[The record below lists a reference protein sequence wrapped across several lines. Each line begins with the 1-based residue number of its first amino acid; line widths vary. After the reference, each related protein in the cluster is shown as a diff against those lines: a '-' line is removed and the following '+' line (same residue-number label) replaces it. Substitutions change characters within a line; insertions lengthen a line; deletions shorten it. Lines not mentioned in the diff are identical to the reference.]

1 MGFASAEASRGLSD
15 RPRHPFGVPF
25 LGTFFHQSSTKQ
37 DFDKQKGELLT
48 MMRLQKFLA
57 LSGVAS
63 RRNSEKLIA
72 DGHVAVNGKVITEMG
87 VQVDE
92 SADVVTVD
100 GKVCKIQEEKH
111 YLAYN
116 KPMGEVTTVA
126 DPEGRPTVM
135 DKFRDYPVRL
145 YPVGRLDYD
154 SEGLLL
160 LTNDGDL
167 MNNLLHPSREVSK
180 EYLVKVSNRVTDEEI
195 RRLRAGV
202 RLDDDRMTSPADVH
216 LVRYETF
223 ASVLLVTI
231 HEGRN
236 RQVRR
241 MFSAIGHE
249 VVALKRVGFAT
260 IKLHDLPRGQWRR
273 LTDVEVRKLKEL

>member
-1 MGFASAEASRGLSD
+1 
-15 RPRHPFGVPF
+15 
-25 LGTFFHQSSTKQ
+25 
-37 DFDKQKGELLT
+37 
-48 MMRLQKFLA
+48 MMRLQKYLA

-63 RRNSEKLIA
+63 RRNAEKMIA
-72 DGHVAVNGKVITEMG
+72 DGRVAVNGMVITEMG

-92 SADVVTVD
+92 LHDKVTVD
-100 GKVCKIQEEKH
+100 GNLVHLEEEKH

-116 KPMGEVTTVA
+116 KPIGEVTTVS
-126 DPEGRPTVM
+126 DPEGRATVM

-154 SEGLLL
+154 SEGLIL

-167 MNNLLHPSREVSK
+167 MNDLLHPSREVEK
-180 EYLVKVSNRVTDEEI
+180 QYLVKVSNRVSDEEI

-202 RLDDDRMTSPADVH
+202 QLDDGRMTSPADVH
-216 LVRYETF
+216 LVRYEAF
-223 ASVLLVTI
+223 ASVLLVSI

-241 MFSAIGHE
+241 MFSAVGHE
-249 VVALKRVGFAT
+249 VVSLKRVGFAT
-260 IKLHDLPRGQWRR
+260 IKLHNLPRGQWRR
-273 LTDVEVRKLKEL
+273 LTDVEVKKLKELK

>member
-1 MGFASAEASRGLSD
+1 
-15 RPRHPFGVPF
+15 
-25 LGTFFHQSSTKQ
+25 
-37 DFDKQKGELLT
+37 
-48 MMRLQKFLA
+48 MMRLQKVLA

-63 RRNSEKLIA
+63 RRNSEKMIA
-72 DGHVAVNGKVITEMG
+72 EGRVAVNGKVITEMG

-92 SADVVTVD
+92 LHDKVTVD
-100 GKVCKIQEEKH
+100 GNLCHLEEEKH

-116 KPMGEVTTVA
+116 KPIGEVTTVS
-126 DPEGRPTVM
+126 DPEGRATVM

-167 MNNLLHPSREVSK
+167 MNNLLHPSHEVDK
-180 EYLVKVSNRVTDEEI
+180 TYLARVSNQVSDESI

-202 RLDDDRMTSPADVH
+202 KLDDGRMTSPAK
-216 LVRYETF
+216 VRFLKQEAF
-223 ASVLLVTI
+223 ATVLLVTI
-231 HEGRN
+231 HEGRY

-241 MFSAIGHE
+241 MFEAVGHE
-249 VVALKRVGFAT
+249 VVQLKRVGFGT
-260 IKLHDLPRGQWRR
+260 IMLGDLPRGSWRK
-273 LTDVEVRKLKEL
+273 LSDLEVKKLKEL

>member
-1 MGFASAEASRGLSD
+1 
-15 RPRHPFGVPF
+15 
-25 LGTFFHQSSTKQ
+25 
-37 DFDKQKGELLT
+37 
-48 MMRLQKFLA
+48 MMRLQKYLA

-63 RRNSEKLIA
+63 RRSAEKMIA
-72 DGHVAVNGKVITEMG
+72 GGRVAVNGRIITEMG

-92 SADVVTVD
+92 ARDAVTVD
-100 GKVCKIQEEKH
+100 GQPCHLEEEKH

-116 KPMGEVTTVA
+116 KPMGEVTTVS
-126 DPEGRPTVM
+126 DPEGRATVM

-154 SEGLLL
+154 SEGLIL
-160 LTNDGDL
+160 LTNDGEL
-167 MNNLLHPSREVSK
+167 MNNLLHPSREVEK
-180 EYLVKVSNRVTDEEI
+180 QYLVKVSNRVSEEDI

-202 RLDDDRMTSPADVH
+202 QLDDGRMTSPADVH
-216 LVRYETF
+216 LVRYEAF

-241 MFSAIGHE
+241 MFAAIGHE
-249 VVALKRVGFAT
+249 VVSLKRVGFAS
-260 IKLHDLPRGQWRR
+260 IRLHDLPRGQWRR
-273 LTDVEVRKLKEL
+273 LTDVEVRKLKELR

>member
-1 MGFASAEASRGLSD
+1 
-15 RPRHPFGVPF
+15 
-25 LGTFFHQSSTKQ
+25 
-37 DFDKQKGELLT
+37 
-48 MMRLQKFLA
+48 MMRLQKYLA

-63 RRNSEKLIA
+63 RRASEKLIA
-72 DGHVAVNGKVITEMG
+72 DGHVAVNGLTVTEMG

-92 SADVVTVD
+92 TADLITVD
-100 GKVCKIQEEKH
+100 RQPVTIEAEKH
-111 YLAYN
+111 YLAYY
-116 KPMGEVTTVA
+116 KPIGEVTTVS
-126 DPEGRPTVM
+126 DPEGRATVM
-135 DKFRDYPVRL
+135 DRFRDYPVRL

-167 MNNLLHPSREVSK
+167 MNSLLHPSHEVEK
-180 EYLVKVSNRVTDEEI
+180 AYLVKVSNHVSEETL

-202 RLDDDRMTSPADVH
+202 TLDDGRMTSPAEAR

-223 ASVLLVTI
+223 ASVVMVTI

-241 MFSAIGHE
+241 MFSAVGHE
-249 VVALKRVGFAT
+249 VVSLKRVGFAG
-260 IKLHDLPRGQWRR
+260 IKLGDLPRGQWRR
-273 LTDVEVRKLKEL
+273 LTDREVARLKEL